1 NDSKNF
7 VKDDTLGGSENE
19 ITSFMELYS
28 RIAKVNAEL
37 IVKKQALD
45 EHRAEFYKEHPDV
58 LKKHQ
63 AEDAAKGRKKIDCL

>member
-1 NDSKNF
+1 
-7 VKDDTLGGSENE
+7 
-19 ITSFMELYS
+19 MELYS

-63 AEDAAKGRKKIDCL
+63 AEDEAKDKKKNESKS